1 MRTLAALASVAAIT
15 GIVACSADKAVPTE
29 FETTVPLYARGGN
42 ADVNMR
48 THMSGDEE
56 VLAGTITPAS
66 SEAQG
71 EAIFRV
77 NGTMVEFRLIA
88 SNIHNVIMSHIH
100 CDIPGSNGP
109 IAQWLF
115 PQTTGGPQL
124 PNPGLTVQ
132 NGVLATGTFNAAGV
146 HCPTETGAG
155 GSANP
160 ANGVLLLT
168 AIRNGWTYVNVHT
181 NDGVAPTNT
190 GPGDFPGGEIRG
202 QLLHGEN

>member
-1 MRTLAALASVAAIT
+1 MRTLVAFAAIVA
-15 GIVACSADKAVPTE
+15 IVACSSEQNVPTE
-29 FETTVPLYARGGN
+29 FEVSTPLYAKGGN
-42 ADVNMR
+42 AANNMN
-48 THMSGDEE
+48 THLSGDEE
-56 VLAGTITPAS
+56 VLATTPHPS
-66 SEAQG
+66 VSQAQG
-71 EAIFRV
+71 QAIFRI

-100 CDIPGSNGP
+100 CDIPGANGP

-124 PNPGLTVQ
+124 PNPGLVVQ
-132 NGVLATGTFNAAGV
+132 NGVLASGTFNLAGV
-146 HCPTETGAG
+146 NCPNDTAAG

-160 ANGVLLLT
+160 ANGIPLLT
-168 AIRNGWTYVNVHT
+168 AMRNGWTYVNVHT

-202 QLLHGEN
+202 QLQHGEN